1 MRVIILAGG
10 YGTRLQEETMVKP
23 KPMIEV
29 DGRPLLW
36 HVMDIYSSHGL
47 REFVVALGYKGD
59 LIREYFST
67 YYYRR
72 HDFTVRLGT
81 ADIAVVPPTVE
92 PWTVHLVETG
102 ADTATG
108 GRVKRLARH
117 VADER
122 FLLTY
127 GDGLGNI
134 DITALLAF
142 HQRHGKLA
150 TVTAVQPPPRFGTLR
165 LAGDRVVAFREKPQ
179 AAEGWNRADE
189 GWINA
194 GFFVLEPEVLD
205 YIEGDDTTFEREPL
219 ERLAADGQLVAYRH
233 HGFWQCMDTLHD
245 LHRLQALVAAGK
257 LPWKDSLQH
266 VS

>member
-1 MRVIILAGG
+1 MRAIILAGG
-10 YGTRLQEETMVKP
+10 YGTRLQEETMARP

-36 HVMDIYSSHGL
+36 HVMDIYSSHGI
-47 REFVVALGYKGD
+47 REFVVALGYKGE
-59 LIREYFST
+59 LIREYFSS

-81 ADIAVVPPTVE
+81 PDIAVVPPTEE
-92 PWTVHLVETG
+92 PWIVHLADTG

-117 VADER
+117 VAGER

-127 GDGLGNI
+127 GDGVANI
-134 DITALLAF
+134 DIAALLDF

-165 LAGDRVVAFREKPQ
+165 LDGDRVASFREK
-179 AAEGWNRADE
+179 ARADE

-205 YIEGDDTTFEREPL
+205 YIDGDDTTFEREPL

-233 HGFWQCMDTLHD
+233 HGFWQCMDTIHD
-245 LHRLQALVAAGK
+245 LRRLEALAKSGP
-257 LPWKDSLQH
+257 LPWKAAPQPAF
-266 VS
+266 VR